1 MLVLPLLLA
10 SAPLLSPARA
20 APPSDGPAAASRI
33 HGGDHLVKGDG
44 SFTIFEGEGLL
55 SLSASYEYVLEQSPV
70 GLGGQVRFLGGG
82 GASVLGLGP
91 RATYWFAGNDS
102 LTPYAG
108 GSLTLWLGDAPD
120 LLSLGGHGGI
130 ALWMSETSA
139 IDLGGRLDLLIAD
152 GEVYPQIV
160 VAAGVLGVGRKRG

>member
-1 MLVLPLLLA
+1 MLLFSLLLPLA
-10 SAPLLSPARA
+10 VA
-20 APPSDGPAAASRI
+20 APEGAPAADGSRV
-33 HGGDHLVKGDG
+33 HGGDHLVMGDG
-44 SFTIFEGEGLL
+44 AFTIIDGEGLL
-55 SLSASYEYVLEQSPV
+55 TLSASYEYVLKQSRV
-70 GLGGQVRFLGGG
+70 GLGGQVTFLGGG
-82 GASVLGLGP
+82 GASVLGVGP
-91 RATYWFAGNDS
+91 RATWWFSGTDA

-108 GSLTLWLGDAPD
+108 GSLTLWAGDARD

-160 VAAGVLGVGRKRG
+160 IAAGVLGVGRKRG

>member
-1 MLVLPLLLA
+1 MLILLLQTA
-10 SAPLLSPARA
+10 LA
-20 APPSDGPAAASRI
+20 APGDDGATRGSRI
-33 HGGDHLVKGDG
+33 HGGDHLVQGQG
-44 SFTIFEGEGLL
+44 AFTIVDGEGLL
-55 SLSASYEYVLEQSPV
+55 TLSASYEYVLKQTPV
-70 GLGGQVRFLGGG
+70 GLGGQIQLVAGS
-82 GASVLGLGP
+82 GASLLGLGP
-91 RATYWFAGNDS
+91 RATYWFTGGDA

-108 GSLTLWLGDAPD
+108 GSLTLYTGDYQEAIG
-120 LLSLGGHGGI
+120 LGGHGGI